1 MDDTTGKHLTLTYAE
16 LGERSGIT
24 PDSAR
29 LKAKRKAARGE
40 WQMLP
45 PNREG
50 GLVRIRVP
58 LSELPEHPP
67 DRSLKRPKGGVE
79 HETNGIPSIAELL
92 AELSELR
99 ASIAELREMHGRAE
113 RASAELPEARLKTAV
128 AEAERNTSKTV
139 ATAAVDAA
147 QLIAKAEVEAM
158 RKQLESGLNAM
169 ETGIAARK
177 AIIEELKETLAHER
191 ARSEQLESV
200 LADLNKPWW
209 RRWLF

>member
-1 MDDTTGKHLTLTYAE
+1 MDDTTGEHLTLTYAE
-16 LGERSGIT
+16 LGERFGIT

-29 LKAKRKAARGE
+29 LKAKRKAARRE

-50 GLVRIRVP
+50 GLVRVRVP

-67 DRSLKRPKGGVE
+67 ERSPRRLKDSAE
-79 HETNGIPSIAELL
+79 YETNGTPSMVELL

-113 RASAELPEARLKTAV
+113 RASAEIAEARLKTAV
-128 AEAERNTSKTV
+128 AEAERNASKTV

-158 RKQLESGLNAM
+158 RKQLESGLKAM
-169 ETGIAARK
+169 EAGIEARK
-177 AIIEELKETLAHER
+177 AIIEELRAALDHER
-191 ARSEQLESV
+191 EERS
-200 LADLNKPWW
+200 KPGC
-209 RRWLF
+209 RVG